1 LKEFHSSPIG
11 GHSGYLRTY
20 KRLSENIYWEGMK
33 RDVQDFVARCEICQK
48 NKSQTLSPAEL
59 LQPLPIPHHM
69 WDDVSMDFITG
80 LPKSHMFDTILVV
93 VDRLTKYA
101 HFIPLSHPF
110 NAKDVVV
117 VFIKEVVKLH
127 GFPKS
132 IVSDR
137 DRVFIS
143 QFWKELFKLAGTTLR
158 YSSSYHPETDGQT
171 EVVNRSLETYL
182 RCMAGE
188 NPKEWSHWLSWAEYW
203 FNTSFNRSA
212 GMTPLKALYGRDPSS
227 IFHMDDTTSAVQE
240 VNEQVRIRN
249 LILTELKEHLLQAQ
263 QRIKNQADRH
273 RRELTFE
280 IAEMVYLKL
289 QPYKLRSLAK
299 KINEKLSPRFYGP
312 YKILE
317 KIGPVAYWLELPVGA
332 RIHSVF
338 HVSQLRKCLLPTTP
352 AQNLPPFLTQELEL
366 QVEPEAVRQIRK
378 LINGKLEV
386 LIKWKNLSEFENTWE
401 EYAIIDQQFPDFHLE
416 DKVILIGKG
425 NDVPQV
431 IKTYSRR
438 PK

>member
-1 LKEFHSSPIG
+1 
-11 GHSGYLRTY
+11 
-20 KRLSENIYWEGMK
+20 M
-33 RDVQDFVARCEICQK
+33 
-48 NKSQTLSPAEL
+48 
-59 LQPLPIPHHM
+59 
-69 WDDVSMDFITG
+69 
-80 LPKSHMFDTILVV
+80 
-93 VDRLTKYA
+93 
-101 HFIPLSHPF
+101 
-110 NAKDVVV
+110 
-117 VFIKEVVKLH
+117 
-127 GFPKS
+127 
-132 IVSDR
+132 
-137 DRVFIS
+137 
-143 QFWKELFKLAGTTLR
+143 
-158 YSSSYHPETDGQT
+158 
-171 EVVNRSLETYL
+171 
-182 RCMAGE
+182 
-188 NPKEWSHWLSWAEYW
+188 
-203 FNTSFNRSA
+203 
-212 GMTPLKALYGRDPSS
+212 
-227 IFHMDDTTSAVQE
+227 
-240 VNEQVRIRN
+240 
-249 LILTELKEHLLQAQ
+249 
-263 QRIKNQADRH
+263 KNQADRH

-280 IAEMVYLKL
+280 IGEMVYLKL

-317 KIGPVAYWLELPVGA
+317 KIGPVAYRLELPVGA

-338 HVSQLRKCLLPTTP
+338 HVSQLRKCLLPTTS

-431 IKTYSRR
+431 IKNYSRR